1 MTFIVQCMR
10 MKTTFVEKT
19 SHEIPDGTDYFKL
32 QMEEIFKTMFNNAQE
47 TRLSFIAE
55 VVVFMALNMVIVVM
69 VVCLFACFL
78 PRSFMLVS
86 MECN

>member
-47 TRLSFIAE
+47 TRLTLTVITI
-55 VVVFMALNMVIVVM
+55 MAVTPFFYQGKIM
-69 VVCLFACFL
+69 
-78 PRSFMLVS
+78 PVS
-86 MECN
+86 MKNNGQVIETTGM